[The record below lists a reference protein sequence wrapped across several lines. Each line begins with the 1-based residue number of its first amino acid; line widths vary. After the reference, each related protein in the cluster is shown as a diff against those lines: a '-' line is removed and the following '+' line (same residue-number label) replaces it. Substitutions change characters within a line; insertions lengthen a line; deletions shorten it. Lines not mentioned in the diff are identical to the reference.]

1 MPDDSEYL
9 RLEKPHGQDIVLGAL
24 PPDPTDGPQVVIYR
38 ECSPEG
44 IVLSVED
51 ATALRDALTQW
62 LINVEVSGG

>member
-1 MPDDSEYL
+1 MSDDGEYL
-9 RLEKPHGQDIVLGAL
+9 RLEKPHRQDIVLGSL
-24 PPDPTDGPQVVIYR
+24 PPDPTDGPQAIIHR

-62 LINVEVSGG
+62 LMDVEVAGG